1 MRTLLSIA
9 ALTMGL
15 AIGPTASVG
24 HAADET
30 AGSAPVFDG
39 LFVELLPVGDLPG
52 DGATTVAL
60 HLLTLDPQGQ
70 PLPGVVLKTK
80 LSEGTLAPA
89 VQVEPGLLRL
99 DLTPPQVDATQTITL
114 ELKGKSET
122 KESFK
127 RSFTFTVQPPVS
139 QRVEV
144 GASPAEL
151 VLKEGATATLSVT
164 FTGGSPQYREGA
176 RLQLRSNT
184 GAIENLTA
192 LGDGAY
198 TALFRAPTSDIPQ
211 VAVITAVDGRD
222 PTRTYGHVTLPL
234 TAPKELAVTAAP
246 GSNVMV
252 RVGDREFGPVPTDRR
267 GKATVPV
274 VIPPGT
280 QEGTL
285 ITLKDNAREER
296 GLDLDVPPTPR
307 IALFGHYA
315 DLPGDPGVGL
325 PVRVAVS
332 RADGTPDPAAQL
344 QLQAEGARLTGLT
357 HEGAGVYRAELDP
370 TPSGGVVETV
380 LIAQLAGADETPV
393 ELPLRLMPVRP
404 TALRVTPSPAVLGP
418 DDTGFTLDLRL
429 SDANGGG
436 LAGRAIDFQG
446 AGARL
451 SAALEDRGDGTYL
464 ASFSRMGK
472 GPAEVLTTA
481 KAPASKNPVRQV
493 LALPTVD
500 RLPPDGL
507 SSTVLTLVAV
517 DEFGYPVADVPLRL
531 TMLRG
536 DGKLPVKVSTG
547 PTGIAQ
553 VQYTAGREIGL
564 VKLMVEAG
572 DRATQVGLLQL
583 PPELAP
589 GLHIPFSGTPA
600 ESALESSWR
609 PIVQTTRLERT
620 P

>member
-1 MRTLLSIA
+1 MRTLLTLA
-9 ALTMGL
+9 ALTL
-15 AIGPTASVG
+15 AFSAGPSAPSA

-30 AGSAPVFDG
+30 ASDTPVFDG

-52 DGATTVAL
+52 GGATTVAL
-60 HLLTLDPQGQ
+60 HLLTLDAQGQ
-70 PLPGVVLKTK
+70 PLPGVELKTK
-80 LSEGTLAPA
+80 LSAGSLAAP
-89 VQVEPGLLRL
+89 VQVEPGVLRL
-99 DLTPPQVDATQTITL
+99 ELTPPQVETTQTITL
-114 ELKGKSET
+114 ELKGKAAT

-127 RSFTFTVQPPVS
+127 RAFTFTVQPPVS
-139 QRVEV
+139 QRVQV
-144 GASPAEL
+144 GASPTEL
-151 VLKEGATATLSVT
+151 VLKEGATATLQIN

-176 RLQLRSNT
+176 RLQLRTNT
-184 GAIENLTA
+184 GTIENLTP

-234 TAPKELAVTAAP
+234 TAPKELVVTADP
-246 GSNVMV
+246 GANVMV

-285 ITLKDNAREER
+285 VTLKDNARAET

-315 DLPGDPGVGL
+315 DLPGDAGVEL
-325 PVRVAVS
+325 PVRIAVS

-344 QLQAEGARLTGLT
+344 QLQVEGGRLTGLT

-370 TPSGGVVETV
+370 TPSGGVVDTV
-380 LIAQLAGADETPV
+380 VIAQLAGADEAPV

-404 TALRVTPSPAVLGP
+404 TALTVTPTPGVLGP
-418 DDTGFTLDLRL
+418 DDAGFTLDLRL
-429 SDANGGG
+429 SDASGGG
-436 LAGRAIDFQG
+436 LAGRAFEFQG

-451 SAALEDRGDGTYL
+451 SGELEDRGDGSYL
-464 ASFSRMGK
+464 ASFSRMGR

-507 SSTVLTLVAV
+507 SSTALTLLAV
-517 DEFGYPVADVPLRL
+517 DEFGYPVADVPLQL
-531 TMLRG
+531 TLLRG
-536 DGKLPVKVSTG
+536 DGKLPTKVTTG

-589 GLHIPFSGTPA
+589 GLHLPFSGTPA
-600 ESALESSWR
+600 EAALEASWR
-609 PIVQTTRLERT
+609 PIVQSTRLERT
-620 P
+620 K